1 MYTLQRQQ
9 HVQQMHLSACP
20 KLKVVY
26 KIALKTALGLLLET
40 LSATVQMNGIL
51 WMSVKYPVSSRVL
64 SVVSYIV
71 HIMHNFIIFIV
82 LCRPIPLFNSYSTSL
97 HTLSRYV
104 IFLGG
109 LEYKHIQRYTP
120 GLNVNKPLNVFLIS
134 KFISEFISDL
144 CICTCIVIMFRGQYI

>member
-71 HIMHNFIIFIV
+71 HIM
-82 LCRPIPLFNSYSTSL
+82 LLFLLSFAGPSHYSTL
-97 HTLSRYV
+97 IPPVFTHFPGTLY
-104 IFLGG
+104 FLVVWNTSI
-109 LEYKHIQRYTP
+109 YSDISPK
-120 GLNVNKPLNVFLIS
+120 LNVNKPLNVFLIS